1 MIALAKMIEA
11 KMMASVSDSIASAY
25 LPHSDVLDRPCL
37 ILIAFAATGGGR
49 RRCASVRARGARGRT
64 GHVHFER
71 VATSVWLVWP
81 ANLATWRP

>member
-37 ILIAFAATGGGR
+37 ILIAFAATGAAVAVARACGH
-49 RRCASVRARGARGRT
+49 VARGEG
-64 GHVHFER
+64 
-71 VATSVWLVWP
+71 P
-81 ANLATWRP
+81 AMSILSA